1 MLDDPFAERLLRGE
15 LMPIGGEGNH
25 LLVETSYFNPPVGMD
40 AIIDRIMSA
49 GYFPLLAHPERYIY
63 MDAARYR
70 QLHERGAK
78 FQINLPSLLGRYGS
92 DAARKARWLLDQGYS
107 HVTGTDI
114 HRPALLDM
122 LRPGRLPRKYI
133 TTIKTPK
140 L

>member
-1 MLDDPFAERLLRGE
+1 MLDDLFAERLASGE

-92 DAARKARWLLDQGYS
+92 DAAAK
-107 HVTGTDI
+107 
-114 HRPALLDM
+114 PAGFST
-122 LRPGRLPRKYI
+122 RATATSQAPTSIAPPCS
-133 TTIKTPK
+133 TCSVPAASPANT
-140 L
+140 